1 MSTTNRL
8 KLVPCCARQVLCLLL
23 NGNIGQVPDVK
34 KHDGQTLQRCAPRQ
48 HGFCISYYDC
58 ICLTTTARAHEDV
71 VNLRDVCAVLFH
83 LGLGMSSFAYC
94 EGGENI
100 ILLGQRHKSGKNRRG
115 TNTPGPWIAIWLHIH
130 QSNPLCCEEFNGARE
145 CNDAVLQRIPFEGT

>member
-1 MSTTNRL
+1 M
-8 KLVPCCARQVLCLLL
+8 
-23 NGNIGQVPDVK
+23 I
-34 KHDGQTLQRCAPRQ
+34 
-48 HGFCISYYDC
+48 YYDC

-83 LGLGMSSFAYC
+83 LGLGMSSFAYW

-115 TNTPGPWIAIWLHIH
+115 TNTPGPWIAIWLHNVTYSSVKPYAAKNSTV
-130 QSNPLCCEEFNGARE
+130 QESATMPF
-145 CNDAVLQRIPFEGT
+145 CNASRSKALDPHNS